1 MKKKNGQIDKGREKE
16 KEKFKSLNTFQKIST
31 SEIWNAENIYH
42 LKTDTSRISQII
54 YHYEIYKK
62 ILNIPGCIIECGVFK
77 GNSLIRF
84 LTYRSILENN
94 FSRDVFGF
102 DIFGKFPNSKNIN
115 DKIFIKKW
123 EKEANNGISIEELE
137 DNLKEKKFTNFKL
150 IKGNLLKTIP
160 KFLKQNPNTKISLLH
175 LDLDTYEPTKYA
187 LNKFS
192 KMMTKGGIILLD
204 DYSQVYGATKATDDF
219 LKKNKKFKIQKLIF
233 YKKPSFI
240 ITE

>member
-1 MKKKNGQIDKGREKE
+1 MREGRERE
-16 KEKFKSLNTFQKIST
+16 RENFKSKNTFEKIT
-31 SEIWNAENIYH
+31 DAEIWNAENIYH
-42 LKTDTSRISQII
+42 LKTDISRISQVI

-62 ILNIPGCIIECGVFK
+62 IINIPGCIIECGVFK

-115 DKIFIKKW
+115 DKNFIKKW
-123 EKEANNGISIEELE
+123 EKEANNSISIEELE
-137 DNLKEKKFTNFKL
+137 NNLKEKKFTNFKL
-150 IKGNLLKTIP
+150 IKGNLLKTIS
-160 KFLKQNPNTKISLLH
+160 KFLKQNPNIKIALLH

-192 KMMTKGGIILLD
+192 KMMTKGGIILID
-204 DYSQVYGATKATDDF
+204 DYSTVYGATKAMDEF
-219 LKKNKKFKIQKLIF
+219 LKKNKKLKIHKLTF